1 MQPWDWNAARMGP
14 LPRRIA
20 ADPRLSPGQ
29 CKQRATDRSL
39 ETIFPIAG
47 LGSKDRAAPW
57 CSFYHSP
64 QGNEKNDNK
73 LEFVYF

>member
-1 MQPWDWNAARMGP
+1 MGL

-20 ADPRLSPGQ
+20 ADPRLSPGH

-39 ETIFPIAG
+39 ETIFPTAG

-64 QGNEKNDNK
+64 QGNQKNDK
-73 LEFVYF
+73 LLLFLMTKIIQFKQLF